1 MLCYRKAAMDWMREQ
16 GSSEEDML
24 LMQSKLKI
32 KWLENQPT
40 VPPGW
45 KTRKSKVKT
54 NVSVP
59 VSLREK
65 KLRIKKRK

>member
-1 MLCYRKAAMDWMREQ
+1 MDWMREQ

-45 KTRKSKVKT
+45 KTQKSKVKT

-65 KLRIKKRK
+65 GNSKEKNVKRN